1 MSNADMLRTVS
12 SIDDNYAEE
21 NCAKRIMLRELVR
34 SPTAVDIG
42 CIDTEGFLLL
52 FYRVIRKIAC
62 IVFIKLDC
70 FIFNFSLS
78 CVFKQSGIKDP

>member
-12 SIDDNYAEE
+12 SIDNNYAG
-21 NCAKRIMLRELVR
+21 NKRISQISNCGGHRMYWHWGL
-34 SPTAVDIG
+34 PT
-42 CIDTEGFLLL
+42 L